1 MVVRQRCDD
10 GVDGAAVADL
20 MAMQI
25 VVHMVVM
32 SVNRKNS
39 GAYNTFHILMTHMK
53 KLIMF
58 SLF

>member
-39 GAYNTFHILMTHMK
+39 GDYYT
-53 KLIMF
+53 
-58 SLF
+58 